1 MKVEVEVGYRD
12 ISASK
17 NIHSK
22 VLIVNRSPKLCWC
35 DLEAKAAKECGIVPP
50 LYVVEIRYW
59 LWFNN
64 NQTSLLGE
72 HKRSN
77 FANSVLLVAKMCEK
91 TSKNATLKRPIS
103 AIHEKTYNQ
112 KNN

>member
-22 VLIVNRSPKLCWC
+22 VLTVNRSPKLCWC

-50 LYVVEIRYW
+50 LYVVEIRY
-59 LWFNN
+59 
-64 NQTSLLGE
+64 
-72 HKRSN
+72 
-77 FANSVLLVAKMCEK
+77 
-91 TSKNATLKRPIS
+91 
-103 AIHEKTYNQ
+103 
-112 KNN
+112 